1 MFQYKRVTQF
11 YETDAMG
18 IIHHANYVYLMEE
31 ARLSFVRQIPGSGN
45 NPLGPINYP
54 LLSCEVQYKKPLYFN
69 DNVIVD
75 FEVEAKAARLIFQY
89 QIRTERSEHP
99 VAFGKTVHAAYDM
112 KAQRATK
119 IPQAVIDFLAQRRK

>member
-1 MFQYKRVTQF
+1 MQF

-18 IIHHANYVYLMEE
+18 IIHHANYVYIMEE
-31 ARLSFVRQIPGSGN
+31 ARLSFVRQIPKSGA

-54 LLSCEVQYKKPLYFN
+54 LLSCEVEYKKPLYFN
-69 DNVIVD
+69 DDVTID
-75 FEVEAKAARLIFQY
+75 FEVEAKAARLIFTY
-89 QIRTERSEHP
+89 QMSTERFEKP

-119 IPQAVIDFLAQRRK
+119 IPQAVIDFLEQRRK